1 MTCRFSGLVRW
12 LGAVSVVSSG
22 DIILTLT
29 ELRYI
34 VAVAQVRNFRR
45 AAEKSFISQPAL
57 SLAIQKL
64 EEELGVQIFER
75 GKNVV
80 SVTPVGAQIVE
91 QAQRALEE
99 VGHIREIAKQG
110 NDQLVGTL
118 RVGIIYSVGPY
129 LLPALIPTLK
139 KLAPK
144 MPLEVEENITS
155 NLDTLLRNGK
165 LDVIIIALPF
175 GDAGILTQPLYDEL
189 FEVVVGNDHAWASR
203 RSIKAQELSAEKV
216 LLLDSGHCFSN
227 QVAEACPELNRKG
240 AEIQQGT
247 SLETI
252 RNMVASG
259 LGITVLPASANSAR
273 YRSRLLKVIPFAN
286 PAPSRCIALAWRKS
300 FARGQAIEV
309 LAQAISQAKITGVK
323 LLR

>member
-1 MTCRFSGLVRW
+1 MTLN
-12 LGAVSVVSSG
+12 
-22 DIILTLT
+22 

-34 VAVAQVRNFRR
+34 VAVAQERNFRR

-64 EEELGVQIFER
+64 EEDLGVQIFER
-75 GKNVV
+75 GKNEV
-80 SVTPVGAQIVE
+80 SITPVGIKIIE

-110 NDQLVGTL
+110 NNQLSGAL
-118 RVGIIYSVGPY
+118 RLGIIYSIGPY
-129 LLPALIPTLK
+129 LLPDLVPALR
-139 KLAPK
+139 KLAPE
-144 MPLEVEENITS
+144 MPLEIEENITA

-165 LDVIIIALPF
+165 LDVIVIALPF
-175 GDAGILTQPLYDEL
+175 GDASILTQPLYDEP
-189 FEVVVGNDHAWASR
+189 FEVVVSNDHHWAKR
-203 RSIKAQELSAEKV
+203 RSIKAQELATEKV

-227 QVAEACPELNRKG
+227 QVAEACPELTRKG

-259 LGITVLPASANSAR
+259 YGITVLPASANSTR
-273 YRSRLLKVIPFAN
+273 YRSHALQVIPFTK
-286 PAPSRCIALAWRKS
+286 PAPSRRIALAWRKS
-300 FARGQAIEV
+300 FARSQAIEV
-309 LAQAISQAKITGVK
+309 LAKAIAQTKIAGIRH
-323 LLR
+323 LP

>member
-1 MTCRFSGLVRW
+1 MTLN
-12 LGAVSVVSSG
+12 
-22 DIILTLT
+22 

-34 VAVAQVRNFRR
+34 VAVAQERNFRR

-64 EEELGVQIFER
+64 EEELGLKIFER
-75 GKNVV
+75 GKNNI
-80 SVTPVGAQIVE
+80 SVTPVGMEIVG
-91 QAQRALEE
+91 QAQRTLEE
-99 VGHIREIAKQG
+99 AERIREIARQG
-110 NDQLVGTL
+110 KDHLAGTL
-118 RVGIIYSVGPY
+118 RLGIIYSVGPY
-129 LLPALIPTLK
+129 LLPDLVPALK
-139 KLAPK
+139 KLAPD
-144 MPLEVEENITS
+144 MPLEIEENITA
-155 NLDTLLRNGK
+155 NLDTLLHNGK

-175 GDAGILTQPLYDEL
+175 GDSGIATKAVYDEP
-189 FEVVVGNDHAWASR
+189 FEVVVDNEHRWANR
-203 RSIKAQELSAEKV
+203 RSIKAEELSAEKV

-240 AEIQQGT
+240 ADIQQGT
-247 SLETI
+247 SFETI

-273 YRSRLLKVIPFAN
+273 YRNKLLKVIPFTN
-286 PAPSRCIALAWRKS
+286 PAPSRRIALAWRKS

-309 LAQAISQAKITGVK
+309 LAQAIAQAKISGIK

>member
-1 MTCRFSGLVRW
+1 MTLN
-12 LGAVSVVSSG
+12 
-22 DIILTLT
+22 

-34 VAVAQVRNFRR
+34 VAVAQERNFRR

-64 EEELGVQIFER
+64 EEELGIKIFER
-75 GKNVV
+75 GKNDI
-80 SVTPVGAQIVE
+80 SITPVGTEVVE

-99 VGHIREIAKQG
+99 VALIREIARQG
-110 NDQLVGTL
+110 KDHLTTTL
-118 RVGIIYSVGPY
+118 RLGIIYSVGPY
-129 LLPALIPTLK
+129 LLPDLVPALK
-139 KLAPK
+139 KIAPD
-144 MPLEVEENITS
+144 MTLEIEENITA

-175 GDAGILTQPLYDEL
+175 GDGGIITKPLYDEP
-189 FEVVVGNDHAWASR
+189 FEVVVSKEHRWVDR

-227 QVAEACPELNRKG
+227 QVAEACPELGRKG
-240 AEIQQGT
+240 ADIQQGT

-273 YRSRLLKVIPFAN
+273 YRNNLLQVIPFAK
-286 PAPSRCIALAWRKS
+286 PAPSRRIALAWRKS
-300 FARGQAIEV
+300 FARTQAINV
-309 LAQAISQAKITGVK
+309 LTKAIAQTKITGIRH
-323 LLR
+323 LS

>member
-1 MTCRFSGLVRW
+1 MTLN
-12 LGAVSVVSSG
+12 
-22 DIILTLT
+22 

-34 VAVAQVRNFRR
+34 VAVAQERNFRR

-64 EEELGVQIFER
+64 EEELGVPIFER
-75 GKNVV
+75 GKGEV
-80 SVTPVGAQIVE
+80 SLTPHGAQIVE
-91 QAQRALEE
+91 QAQRVLEE
-99 VGHIREIAKQG
+99 TGRISEIAKQG
-110 NDQLVGTL
+110 RDHLAGPL

-129 LLPALIPTLK
+129 LLPDLIPSLK
-139 KLAPK
+139 RLAPK
-144 MPLEVEENITS
+144 MPLEVEENITA
-155 NLDTLLRNGK
+155 NLDALLRNGK

-175 GDAGILTQPLYDEL
+175 GDAGIVTQPLYDEP
-189 FEVVVGNDHAWASR
+189 FEVVVGSDHHWANR
-203 RSIKAQELSAEKV
+203 RSIKAQELSDEKV

-259 LGITVLPASANSAR
+259 LGVTVLPASANSAR
-273 YRSRLLKVIPFAN
+273 YRSKLLKVIPFTH
-286 PAPSRCIALAWRKS
+286 PAPSRRIALAWRKS
-300 FARGQAIEV
+300 FFRQEAVEVLVQAI
-309 LAQAISQAKITGVK
+309 AQAKIPGIK
-323 LLR
+323 MLR